1 MKKIK
6 VALLAVIFISIAF
19 SFTPPVLPQIG
30 TYTFHGAA
38 GNEKILEVR
47 VADNSS
53 LEDLF
58 GASYVPILESFFEPG
73 CLVVGAQKKSLVTA
87 VNFTAKF
94 DPTTYLLPTPGPIV
108 DVTEYNTSNWGWTV
122 GAFSSTPASIGDIV
136 TSFYN
141 PTELTQFINS
151 FYITWGGAL
160 GVGNIPYNIST
171 HTAGAFLAQLPT
183 DVAQYLG
190 ALVWEPGWT
199 NIGNTIVHSAS
210 ALDYIFGTAIQ
221 YLEDCTET
229 WTYDGTYGAW
239 IAYNIEDNETN
250 TIYEFSIELPT
261 EAAISGYG
269 LPLIIGITGFTSVGI
284 IYIVMKKKNVN

>member
-1 MKKIK
+1 MKKLK
-6 VALLAVIFISIAF
+6 VTLLAVIFISIAF
-19 SFTPPVLPQIG
+19 SFTPPVLPQVG

-58 GASYVPILESFFEPG
+58 GAGYASILEGFFDPG
-73 CLVVGAQKKSLVTA
+73 CLIVGAQKKSLVTA
-87 VNFTAKF
+87 VNFSAKF
-94 DPTTYLLPTPGPIV
+94 DPLTYIFPTPGPIV
-108 DVTEYNTSNWGWTV
+108 DVAEYNTSNWDWTT
-122 GAFSSTPASIGDIV
+122 GAFSSTPDSIGDIV
-136 TSFYN
+136 ISFYD
-141 PTELTQFINS
+141 PTELTQFINN
-151 FYITWGGAL
+151 FYVTWGGFL

-183 DVAQYLG
+183 PVAQYLG
-190 ALVWEPGWT
+190 ALVWEPDWT
-199 NIGNTIVHSAS
+199 NIGNTIVHNAA

-239 IAYNIEDNETN
+239 IGYNILDNESN
-250 TIYEFSIELPT
+250 TIYEFSIELP
-261 EAAISGYG
+261 AAAEIPGYELTIILGVATLTSIGLISV
-269 LPLIIGITGFTSVGI
+269 L
-284 IYIVMKKKNVN
+284 MKKKNNN